1 MRLVSLR
8 SLRDNTQAR
17 VGTVPQSYGLCT
29 KTHGIYV
36 CFELVA
42 GLLHASPEAKA
53 MRKVLYIVAI
63 SALSLPAVAAEHKVP
78 PTPQIQRG
86 MELFTN
92 SKKGVACKT
101 CHSLGGL
108 GTAIGPDLTNMA
120 TNGSVHAIAMT
131 MHMTMTEYVRRVQT
145 RVNSFPAMLKEK
157 KGDQVTYWDLNE
169 IPPVARTFS
178 STEIAS
184 VDRDEKWKHPPAM
197 AKYTAQ
203 ELADVISF
211 LKWTTTGAEK
221 EIAPDEVGIG
231 K

>member
-1 MRLVSLR
+1 
-8 SLRDNTQAR
+8 
-17 VGTVPQSYGLCT
+17 
-29 KTHGIYV
+29 
-36 CFELVA
+36 
-42 GLLHASPEAKA
+42 

-86 MELFTN
+86 MDLFTN

-120 TNGSVHAIAMT
+120 SNGSVHAIAMT

-157 KGDQVTYWDLNE
+157 IGDRVTYWDLSE
-169 IPPVARTFS
+169 IPPVLRTFS
-178 STEIAS
+178 SIEIVSTE
-184 VDRDEKWKHPPAM
+184 RDEKWKHPPAL
-197 AKYTAQ
+197 AKYTPQ
-203 ELADVISF
+203 EMADIISF
-211 LKWTTTGAEK
+211 LKWTTTGSEK
-221 EIAPDEVGIG
+221 EIALAELEPS